1 MPSLRFMSLSDTAST
16 FKGSSATFPSELSVE
31 PPRIIMLAQL
41 VADVCPSSA
50 SFFGFMGVASALV
63 FASTLPPCWP

>member
-1 MPSLRFMSLSDTAST
+1 
-16 FKGSSATFPSELSVE
+16 
-31 PPRIIMLAQL
+31 MLAQL

-63 FASTLPPCWP
+63 FASAWLRQMAFSNFLCFIIGLMRFVRVV